1 MEIELEDLVITLFS
15 NPPGEPNT
23 HLISF
28 DTGDLV
34 QLFESLLLIFTNGMK
49 LLFGNS
55 RGVVELD
62 KLEERD
68 IELFQKYF
76 NSIGFLFYFD
86 VYEDTNDNRDKTQS
100 MKYTNLNINV
110 NSQLRE
116 LYFPLL
122 SKDKIY
128 LINFD
133 KL

>member
-15 NPPGEPNT
+15 NPPGEPNS

-28 DTGDLV
+28 DTGNLV
-34 QLFESLLLIFTNGMK
+34 QLFESLLIIFTNGMK

-55 RGVVELD
+55 NGVVELD
-62 KLEERD
+62 KLSEEN
-68 IELFQKYF
+68 IGLFQKYF
-76 NSIGFLFYFD
+76 NSMGYLFYFD
-86 VYEDTNDNRDKTQS
+86 IYEDTNDNRDKTQA
-100 MKYTNLNINV
+100 MKYTNINIDN
-110 NSQLRE
+110 NSQLKN

-122 SKDKIY
+122 CKDKIY

>member
-15 NPPGEPNT
+15 NPPGAPNS
-23 HLISF
+23 HSISF
-28 DTGDLV
+28 DTGNLI
-34 QLFESLLLIFTNGMK
+34 QLFESLLIIFTNGMK

-55 RGVVELD
+55 NGVVELD

-86 VYEDTNDNRDKTQS
+86 VFEDTNDNRDKTQE
-100 MKYTNLNINV
+100 MKYTNLNLDN

-122 SKDKIY
+122 VKDKIY
-128 LINFD
+128 LINFN

>member
-28 DTGDLV
+28 DTGNLV

-62 KLEERD
+62 KLEQRD
-68 IELFQKYF
+68 IELFKKYF
-76 NSIGFLFYFD
+76 NSIGYLFYFD
-86 VYEDTNDNRDKTQS
+86 IYDDTNDNRDKTQS
-100 MKYTNLNINV
+100 MKYTNLNLDS
-110 NSQLRE
+110 NSQLKE

-122 SKDKIY
+122 CKDKIY

>member
-86 VYEDTNDNRDKTQS
+86 VYEDTNDNRNKTQS
-100 MKYTNLNINV
+100 MKYTNLNLDS

-122 SKDKIY
+122 VKDKIY

>member
-62 KLEERD
+62 KLEHSD

-122 SKDKIY
+122 CKDKIY

>member
-34 QLFESLLLIFTNGMK
+34 QLFESLLLIFTNGMR

-62 KLEERD
+62 KLEQRD

-110 NSQLRE
+110 DSQLSE

-122 SKDKIY
+122 CKDKIY